1 MGSGGVTDSMLS
13 NSIQLVWPKELR
25 PLGEGENL
33 PEDNINTVNFGL
45 LDPTKGGLYG
55 PWR

>member
-13 NSIQLVWPKELR
+13 NSIQLGWPKELR
-25 PLGEGENL
+25 PLGGGEGL